1 MANLI
6 GDAMP
11 NLQAAMLANF
21 GDPAEYSTGSGLA
34 TKVTVVVSQPRT
46 DELTSS
52 KILRME
58 LRESDL
64 VIPPARGHTVTVND
78 VTYQVLSVDRDIFGW
93 VSLACEVKR

>member
-21 GDPAEYSTGSGLA
+21 GDRAEYSAGGDPA
-34 TKVTVVVSQPRT
+34 FFVTVVVSQPRT
-46 DELTSS
+46 DELTAS
-52 KILRME
+52 KILRIE

-64 VIPPARGHTVTVND
+64 PIPPARGHTVTVND
-78 VTYQVLSVDRDIFGW
+78 VTYQVLGIDRDIYGW
-93 VSLACEVKR
+93 VALTCEVKR

>member
-21 GDPAEYSTGSGLA
+21 GDRAEYSNGSDPA
-34 TKVTVVVSQPRT
+34 TFLTVVVSQPRT
-46 DELTSS
+46 DELTAS
-52 KILRME
+52 KILRIE
-58 LRESDL
+58 LRDSDL

-78 VTYQVLSVDRDIFGW
+78 VTYQVLSVDRDIYGW
-93 VSLACEVKR
+93 IALTCEVKR